1 MADDQIP
8 VAFDPFFGGFVLE
21 SLTIGMYG
29 EARNAIREYIQNSF
43 DSVQRAVYELNIL
56 SESDG
61 LIEIELASDEKSL
74 VIRDNGAGLPAK
86 TAAAILTRVG
96 SSSKRHHKHAG
107 FRGIGRLSGIV
118 FSDTVT
124 FTTQAK
130 GEREQTT
137 VIFNG
142 KAMRAAMAPAKGSRK
157 SALDLMKENVV
168 AFRSPSRDTRKH
180 FFEVKL
186 EGFNDAP
193 DECRSAKAMYD
204 FVSQVAPVPYPDDFP
219 YQEELQQSAK
229 KWEIPIEEVRISI
242 KNGVG
247 QTKPVT
253 KRYGASYEFESGTV
267 TLNDCT
273 IYHSSTNQWWAW
285 VGKKSES
292 GAYCDSRV
300 RGLRVRVRNIQID
313 ETAIVRD
320 IFHDHARSHV
330 RFQDYFLGEIFL
342 KPSALVPNARR
353 DGFEENPAWK
363 RIRNELATVVKELG
377 KEAYKVSQQ
386 AQMSVEAL
394 KNSLQ
399 TSRKEMK
406 ALRRTK
412 FVDTDRAIKLMR
424 SVTRSQARVAKGI
437 LGSAMDLAAEFQAIG
452 SAFSDIKQEVLSHIG
467 GATAAVDREKVQ
479 QEARDDFLQE
489 ILSVLEDGLS
499 PDCFA
504 DAQEALMG
512 EFGEE

>member
-43 DSVQRAVYELNIL
+43 DSVQRAIYELNIL

-193 DECRSAKAMYD
+193 DECRSAKEMYD

-229 KWEIPIEEVRISI
+229 KWGIPIEEVRISI

-273 IYHSSTNQWWAW
+273 IYHSLTINGGLGLARNPSLARTVTHVLGVYVCVSAIFRST
-285 VGKKSES
+285 
-292 GAYCDSRV
+292 R
-300 RGLRVRVRNIQID
+300 R
-313 ETAIVRD
+313 
-320 IFHDHARSHV
+320 RS
-330 RFQDYFLGEIFL
+330 
-342 KPSALVPNARR
+342 
-353 DGFEENPAWK
+353 
-363 RIRNELATVVKELG
+363 
-377 KEAYKVSQQ
+377 
-386 AQMSVEAL
+386 
-394 KNSLQ
+394 
-399 TSRKEMK
+399 
-406 ALRRTK
+406 
-412 FVDTDRAIKLMR
+412 
-424 SVTRSQARVAKGI
+424 
-437 LGSAMDLAAEFQAIG
+437 
-452 SAFSDIKQEVLSHIG
+452 
-467 GATAAVDREKVQ
+467 
-479 QEARDDFLQE
+479 
-489 ILSVLEDGLS
+489 
-499 PDCFA
+499 
-504 DAQEALMG
+504 
-512 EFGEE
+512 

>member
-1 MADDQIP
+1 MANNQIP
-8 VAFDPFFGGFVLE
+8 VAFNPFFGGFVLE

-43 DSVQRAVYELNIL
+43 DSVQRAIYELKIL
-56 SESDG
+56 SESGG
-61 LIEIELASDEKSL
+61 LIEIHLAPDQNSL

-86 TAAAILTRVG
+86 TAAAVLTRVG

-137 VIFNG
+137 VIFKG

-168 AFRSPSRDTRKH
+168 AFRSPSRDASKH

-193 DECRSAKAMYD
+193 AECRSAKAMYD
-204 FVSQVAPVPYPDDFP
+204 FISQVAPVPYPDDFP
-219 YQEELQQSAK
+219 YQEKLRQSAE
-229 KWEIPIEEVRISI
+229 KWGIPIEEVRMTIR
-242 KNGVG
+242 NGVG
-247 QTKPVT
+247 QPKPVT

-267 TLNDCT
+267 TLNACT
-273 IYHSSTNQWWAW
+273 IYNSLTEQWWAW
-285 VGKKSES
+285 VGKKAES
-292 GAYCDSRV
+292 GAYRDPRV

-320 IFHDHARSHV
+320 IFRDHAQSHV

-353 DGFEENPAWK
+353 DGFEENLAWK
-363 RIRNELATVVKELG
+363 RIRNELATVVKQLG
-377 KEAYKVSQQ
+377 KEAYRVSQQ

-394 KNSLQ
+394 KQSLKVAK
-399 TSRKEMK
+399 KEK
-406 ALRRTK
+406 EALRK
-412 FVDTDRAIKLMR
+412 SDYADTDRAIKLTR
-424 SVTRSQARVAKGI
+424 SVSISQKRIAKGM
-437 LGSAMDLAAEFQAIG
+437 LGAAMDLAAEFQAIG
-452 SAFSDIKQEVLSHIG
+452 SEFSDIKQEVLSHVG
-467 GATAAVDREKVQ
+467 GAAAAVDREKVQ

-489 ILSVLEDGLS
+489 ILSVLEDSLS

-504 DAQEALMG
+504 DAQEALME
-512 EFGEE
+512 EFGEG